1 LSEDLE
7 RTDAVRTFITAITG
21 ALLPRAPR
29 RSTYIAPRFA
39 VLRAHR

>member
-1 LSEDLE
+1 M
-7 RTDAVRTFITAITG
+7 RTFITAIAE

-39 VLRAHR
+39 LLRAHR

>member
-1 LSEDLE
+1 M
-7 RTDAVRTFITAITG
+7 RTFITAITG